1 MSNGTLLP
9 FRRLHGTAEELSDRA
24 LVAAIAEG
32 DQAALGALYDRFQRD
47 IYRFIAHLIR
57 GDSLVDDFV
66 QNTFLEAHRSAPRF
80 RGDSAVKTWLFGIAA
95 NLVRQHRRTEQRR
108 EKASVSLASLPNAP
122 APSPSEALTIEQQRH
137 LLAAAIVML
146 TPALREIYVLC
157 VIEEMPGKEAA
168 AALGIREASVWRRL
182 TDAREALR
190 TAIRE
195 LQR

>member
-1 MSNGTLLP
+1 
-9 FRRLHGTAEELSDRA
+9 
-24 LVAAIAEG
+24 
-32 DQAALGALYDRFQRD
+32 
-47 IYRFIAHLIR
+47 
-57 GDSLVDDFV
+57 
-66 QNTFLEAHRSAPRF
+66 
-80 RGDSAVKTWLFGIAA
+80 
-95 NLVRQHRRTEQRR
+95 
-108 EKASVSLASLPNAP
+108 
-122 APSPSEALTIEQQRH
+122 
-137 LLAAAIVML
+137 ML